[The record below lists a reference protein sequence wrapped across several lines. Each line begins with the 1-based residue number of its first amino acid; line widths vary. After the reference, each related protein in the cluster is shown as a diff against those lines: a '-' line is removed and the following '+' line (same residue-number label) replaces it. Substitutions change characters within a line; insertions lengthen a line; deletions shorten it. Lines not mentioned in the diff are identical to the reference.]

1 MHSRRLLPRI
11 LRSLFPTAAFALAV
25 TAGGAVRPDPVRS
38 AEPDSAAA
46 REETSARLLA
56 AAPGMQQR
64 TLDLALRA
72 WSRAIGQGL
81 TRSPILTV
89 IDYSLPSTARRMWVL
104 DVQRGQVM
112 FHELVAHGKG
122 TGDNLARSFSNREG
136 SNASSIGTFLTGPT
150 YQGKH
155 GLSLRLLGLEAG
167 VNDRAE
173 GRGIVMH
180 GARYVSEAV
189 ARALGRLGRS
199 QGCPAV
205 REEISADI
213 IRAIKGGT
221 LVFSYYPDKHWEQT
235 SSFLKTG

>member
-1 MHSRRLLPRI
+1 M
-11 LRSLFPTAAFALAV
+11 AAFALAV
-25 TAGGAVRPDPVRS
+25 TVGGAVRPDPVRS
-38 AEPDSAAA
+38 AVPDSAAA
-46 REETSARLLA
+46 RDEASAKLLA
-56 AAPGMQQR
+56 AAPGMPPR
-64 TLDLALRA
+64 TLELALRA

-89 IDYSLPSTARRMWVL
+89 IDYSLPSTTRRMWVL

-122 TGDNLARSFSNREG
+122 TGDNLARSFSNRDG

-173 GRGIVMH
+173 GRGIVVH
-180 GARYVSEAV
+180 GARYVSETV

-221 LVFSYYPDKHWEQT
+221 LVFSYYPDRHWEQT

>member
-1 MHSRRLLPRI
+1 M
-11 LRSLFPTAAFALAV
+11 AAFALAV
-25 TAGGAVRPDPVRS
+25 TVGGAVRPDPVRS
-38 AEPDSAAA
+38 AVPDSAAA
-46 REETSARLLA
+46 REEANARLLA
-56 AAPGMQQR
+56 AAPGMPPR
-64 TLDLALRA
+64 TLELALRA

-89 IDYSLPSTARRMWVL
+89 IDYSLPSTTRRMWVL

-122 TGDNLARSFSNREG
+122 TGDNLARSFSNRDG

-173 GRGIVMH
+173 GRGIVVH
-180 GARYVSEAV
+180 GARYVSETV

-221 LVFSYYPDKHWEQT
+221 LVFSYYPDRHWEQT